1 MSIFLYLHLHQ
12 KIVNGQQICVELL
25 FQSNVFIFFKENI
38 AKTALFN
45 LSLHIQNFQNLTK
58 KFSVHIPMEWGNQ
71 DSLLSR
77 TKQEMKDCIN
87 IANRDLIGSQVE
99 VEWNE
104 FRNEIMGKHF
114 DRMFVQITNLIAWM
128 LMDSSA
134 LNDYGLK
141 FGKQNWICS
150 VFAPFS
156 LADSP
161 F

>member
-1 MSIFLYLHLHQ
+1 
-12 KIVNGQQICVELL
+12 
-25 FQSNVFIFFKENI
+25 
-38 AKTALFN
+38 
-45 LSLHIQNFQNLTK
+45 
-58 KFSVHIPMEWGNQ
+58 MEWGNQ

-141 FGKQNWICS
+141 FGKQKYI
-150 VFAPFS
+150 FFS
-156 LADSP
+156 FPAHPDR